1 MQFAVQTTR
10 IVYAVND
17 DPNDTL
23 NPVTELDVLQD
34 NGCRIKQLTK
44 PFRITFRPKISLG
57 QAGVAGVV
65 YAQPRF
71 KQWLPTTDPNC
82 INMEH

>member
-1 MQFAVQTTR
+1 M
-10 IVYAVND
+10 
-17 DPNDTL
+17 
-23 NPVTELDVLQD
+23 
-34 NGCRIKQLTK
+34 
-44 PFRITFRPKISLG
+44 TFRPKISLG

-82 INMEH
+82 INMEHYGVDFCASMDVANAGGQDTDIDVARI